1 MIYIV
6 WCAVQRANSSKSAI
20 ILNGGGGVIAGDK
33 PGILGA
39 LSGGLK
45 PAGMDT
51 ISPAIFTAPTH
62 RPTHTY
68 STVQKR
74 QCKMPNYSLEK

>member
-1 MIYIV
+1 M
-6 WCAVQRANSSKSAI
+6 
-20 ILNGGGGVIAGDK
+20 GGGGWVIAGDK

-68 STVQKR
+68 STKEAV
-74 QCKMPNYSLEK
+74 